1 MKYLVEVENGREGD
15 GAGPSVGPAYRNV
28 LAKDGFP
35 SPAPGLETCWDV
47 FRMSVE
53 RNPNNRMLSRRETVD
68 GKGNS
73 EQFGL
78 PVNKKSDICTIM
90 YTSGTTGDP
99 KGVMVSN
106 DSIVTFIAGAN
117 CLLGNAKAEGHKHE
131 EAAPIFDKIVFIEN
145 LENIYGL
152 VPAIDS
158 IWIYGN
164 SFESFLVAVVNPNQ
178 QALERWA
185 EETGVTGDFTALCE
199 NPKAKEY
206 ILEEITK
213 VGRDPYKAAPKNASR
228 LPKLDSAMLV
238 CALPLPA
245 KIYPRNHSHPSRQ
258 RNPTVAASVTSCP
271 PRIPTK
277 HPFLEPLKHRLI
289 RLADA
294 GRVDDALSTL
304 DLMSDRGVPADLVSY
319 SVLLRSCIRSRNLV
333 RGRLVHRRLL
343 DSGLRLDSLV
353 TNSLI
358 ALYSKC
364 GEWEVACSIFEEM
377 GSRRDVVS
385 WTALISCAAQNGMEE
400 KAILLFCEMIH
411 TGIIP
416 NEYSFCG
423 VIQACSKSEHDWV
436 GRVVLGFV
444 IKMGFFRWDASVG
457 CALIDMFGRRQDLSS
472 ARKVFDGMR
481 ERNTVV
487 WTLLITRYGQ
497 HGRGRDAIGLFLD
510 MLHDGFEP
518 DRFTISSVISACS
531 GLESLE
537 FGRQMHSLAIRYGL
551 SSDACVGCSLID
563 MYAKCTSGRSMEDS
577 RKVFDRMS
585 EHNVMSWTAVI
596 SGYVQSGGHDEAAME
611 LFRKMMMEG
620 GRVRP
625 NHFTYSSI
633 LKACANLSD
642 LQLGEQI
649 HAQVT
654 KSSLA
659 YVNFVGNSLVTMY
672 ARAGRMEE
680 ARRAFSLLYE
690 KNVVSYNA
698 IVDGYAKNSDCE
710 EALELLYQIEGTD
723 VGASAFTFASLL
735 SAAASVGMMS
745 KGQQLHAQMLKA
757 GFGSDVGVG
766 NSLVS
771 MYSRCG
777 GIDDACRAFGEMGDR
792 NVVSWTAMITGFA
805 KHGDAA
811 RALGL
816 FHDMVATGVGRPN
829 AVTYVALLSA
839 CSHAGLIEE
848 GWEHFRAMQRDHGV
862 SPTME
867 HYACMVDLL
876 GRSGRVEEAFGF
888 VKSLPAEA
896 DALVWKTLLG
906 ACRVHGDIGLGE
918 IVAKNILE
926 LAPEDPAP
934 YVLLSNLYAEAGRW
948 EDVAMIRRGMRERRL
963 SKEAGL
969 SWVEMENSIHKFHV
983 GDTSHPQARQIYA
996 KLDELFADIKEMG
1009 YVPNTNLV
1017 LHDVEEEMKEQYLL
1031 QHSEKI
1037 AVAFGLINTSAPKP
1051 IRVFKNLRVCGDCHD
1066 AIKYISKATGREVI
1080 LRDSNRF
1087 HHICNGECSC
1097 GEYW

>member
-1 MKYLVEVENGREGD
+1 
-15 GAGPSVGPAYRNV
+15 
-28 LAKDGFP
+28 
-35 SPAPGLETCWDV
+35 
-47 FRMSVE
+47 
-53 RNPNNRMLSRRETVD
+53 ML
-68 GKGNS
+68 
-73 EQFGL
+73 
-78 PVNKKSDICTIM
+78 
-90 YTSGTTGDP
+90 
-99 KGVMVSN
+99 
-106 DSIVTFIAGAN
+106 
-117 CLLGNAKAEGHKHE
+117 
-131 EAAPIFDKIVFIEN
+131 
-145 LENIYGL
+145 
-152 VPAIDS
+152 
-158 IWIYGN
+158 
-164 SFESFLVAVVNPNQ
+164 
-178 QALERWA
+178 
-185 EETGVTGDFTALCE
+185 
-199 NPKAKEY
+199 
-206 ILEEITK
+206 
-213 VGRDPYKAAPKNASR
+213 
-228 LPKLDSAMLV
+228 
-238 CALPLPA
+238 CALPLAA
-245 KIYPRNHSHPSRQ
+245 KIYPQNHSHPSCE
-258 RNPTVAASVTSCP
+258 RNPTVAASVTSPP

-277 HPFLEPLKHRLI
+277 HPSLEPHKHRLI

-319 SVLLRSCIRSRNLV
+319 SVLLRSCIRSRDLV
-333 RGRLVHRRLL
+333 RGRIVHRRLL
-343 DSGLRLDSLV
+343 DSGLRFDSLV

-400 KAILLFCEMIH
+400 KAIVLFCEMLH

-457 CALIDMFGRRQDLSS
+457 CALIDMFARRQDLSS

-481 ERNTVV
+481 ERNIVV

-510 MLHDGFEP
+510 MLHNGFEP

-531 GLESLE
+531 DLESLE
-537 FGRQMHSLAIRYGL
+537 FGRQMHSLAFRYGL
-551 SSDACVGCSLID
+551 ASDASVGCCLID

-596 SGYVQSGGHDEAAME
+596 SGYVQSGGHDEAAIE
-611 LFRKMMMEG
+611 LFCKMME

-659 YVNFVGNSLVTMY
+659 YVNFVGNSLVSMY

-698 IVDGYAKNSDCE
+698 IVDGYAKNWDCE
-710 EALELLYQIEGTD
+710 EALELLYQIESMD

-745 KGQQLHAQMLKA
+745 KGQQLHAQMVKA

-777 GIDDACRAFGEMGDR
+777 SIDDACRAFGEMGDR
-792 NVVSWTAMITGFA
+792 NVISWTAMITGFA

-816 FHDMVATGVGRPN
+816 FHDMVATGAKPN
-829 AVTYVALLSA
+829 AVTYVAVLSA

-862 SPTME
+862 APTMD

-906 ACRVHGDIGLGE
+906 ACRVHGDIELGE

-926 LAPEDPAP
+926 LAPEDPAA

-948 EDVAMIRRGMRERRL
+948 EDVAMIRRGMKERRL

-983 GDTSHPQARQIYA
+983 GDASHPQAREIYA
-996 KLDELFADIKEMG
+996 KLDELFAEIKEMG
-1009 YVPNTNLV
+1009 YVPNTNFV